1 LKIKIGQEEGQEAD
15 KLDEE
20 YVMESLSL
28 CEDIRFEIIRDLE

>member
-1 LKIKIGQEEGQEAD
+1 LKIKIIEEEGQGGD

-20 YVMESLSL
+20 YVLESLSL